1 MHQCVWSACPVGCVR
16 VSFKHSL
23 WDCIS
28 KCSWVPK
35 HEFPK
40 MHLNMCFFFY
50 CFFLP
55 VLLGYNWHTHCMSFR
70 YIASHF
76 DVMSWNKDHDQLSD
90 EYRCIW
96 RSHRNYWF
104 SSLVE
109 PRSQAELYMQDFF
122 FFLSQPG
129 IHEDFKHSR
138 RGLSSTLPR
147 MRFSPL
153 FSYQVTKNTY
163 FLCQEEV

>member
-1 MHQCVWSACPVGCVR
+1 MYLNAHGSQNMSFQRCLWICV
-16 VSFKHSL
+16 
-23 WDCIS
+23 
-28 KCSWVPK
+28 
-35 HEFPK
+35 
-40 MHLNMCFFFY
+40 CFFFFA

-55 VLLGYNWHTHCMSFR
+55 VLLGYNWHMHCMSFR

-76 DVMSWNKDHDQLSD
+76 DIMSWNKDHDQLSD

-109 PRSQAELYMQDFF
+109 PRSQAELYMQVFF
-122 FFLSQPG
+122 FFFKPTWHPWGFQALKEM
-129 IHEDFKHSR
+129 IFKHS
-138 RGLSSTLPR
+138 PPH
-147 MRFSPL
+147 RFSPL

>member
-23 WDCIS
+23 GDCIS

-40 MHLNMCFFFY
+40 MHLNMWFFLF

-122 FFLSQPG
+122 FFFKPTWHPWGFQALK
-129 IHEDFKHSR
+129 EMTFKHS
-138 RGLSSTLPR
+138 P
-147 MRFSPL
+147 PH
-153 FSYQVTKNTY
+153 
-163 FLCQEEV
+163 EVFPTF